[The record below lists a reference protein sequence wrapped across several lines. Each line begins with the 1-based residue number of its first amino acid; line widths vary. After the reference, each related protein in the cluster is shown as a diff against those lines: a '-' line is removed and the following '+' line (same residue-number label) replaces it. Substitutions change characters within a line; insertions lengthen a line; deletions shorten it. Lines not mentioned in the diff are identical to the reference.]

1 MNNPLIQYL
10 NKHKYI
16 TILEPQI
23 QTTNDL
29 RKLHILVSKQNLVQL
44 IWWTDKYLL
53 MLATIIL

>member
-10 NKHKYI
+10 NKYKYI
-16 TILEPQI
+16 TIFEPQI

-29 RKLHILVSKQNLVQL
+29 RKLHMLVSKQNLVQL
-44 IWWTDKYLL
+44 IWWTIKYLL